1 MHDISRNNSSA
12 SNNVASKK
20 NHNHNE
26 NDSQRPPINKE
37 KNNFRQTNNNSGPGL
52 IYESLDD
59 ENTMRTNVNLKNT
72 LTSGGGTA
80 AGA

>member
-1 MHDISRNNSSA
+1 VHDISRNNSSV

-20 NHNHNE
+20 NPNQNDP
-26 NDSQRPPINKE
+26 DSQRPPNNKD
-37 KNNFRQTNNNSGPGL
+37 KNNLKQINNNSGPGL